1 MEGETGQ
8 PAQNSFGPSVA
19 FTSSAGDTAS
29 LHRDEGEFTRDV
41 ESIDDQEER
50 DECQTGGRTNR
61 AEPRRSLEANRLT
74 PAKSVVAAPYFVTQE
89 VEMLIDC
96 DQCAMRDTS
105 ACDDCVVS
113 CLLGGGPVDL
123 SEDQVAA
130 MENLAEQGLVP
141 KLRLVPA
148 ERRVS

>member
-1 MEGETGQ
+1 
-8 PAQNSFGPSVA
+8 
-19 FTSSAGDTAS
+19 
-29 LHRDEGEFTRDV
+29 
-41 ESIDDQEER
+41 
-50 DECQTGGRTNR
+50 
-61 AEPRRSLEANRLT
+61 
-74 PAKSVVAAPYFVTQE
+74 
-89 VEMLIDC
+89 MLIDC

>member
-1 MEGETGQ
+1 
-8 PAQNSFGPSVA
+8 
-19 FTSSAGDTAS
+19 
-29 LHRDEGEFTRDV
+29 
-41 ESIDDQEER
+41 
-50 DECQTGGRTNR
+50 
-61 AEPRRSLEANRLT
+61 
-74 PAKSVVAAPYFVTQE
+74 
-89 VEMLIDC
+89 MLIDC

-123 SEDQVAA
+123 SQDQIEA

-141 KLRLVPA
+141 RLRLVPA